1 GSWSNF
7 GVRHR
12 CLTKPSV
19 KAESRP
25 KCDDSAPV
33 RRPRPRPR
41 GAWALSPSN
50 ASSGLGP
57 RQTVPVRGPAPLWPL
72 EPRVRL
78 LRVRRLLLR
87 ARAVARGELRHR
99 VEQLFV
105 LRPRPGH
112 QDHARPVAGT
122 DEDMLGPG
130 RAMEEVPRPEETLH
144 T

>member
-87 ARAVARGELRHR
+87 ARAVARRELRFR
-99 VEQLFV
+99 VQQLLV
-105 LRPRPGH
+105 LRSCTDH
-112 QDHARPVAGT
+112 QDHARAVAGAH
-122 DEDMLGPG
+122 EDMLGAG
-130 RAMEEVPRPEETLH
+130 GTVEEVPRPEEPL
-144 T
+144 